1 MIIELWF
8 LGNSNGSG
16 RLAVTGESI
25 FTHRFGRTRCWRV
38 ALECL
43 LLFHRLLRSV
53 PEESSFRSELLWARS
68 NGLITLYPC
77 HFRDDSSYSASEEY
91 TAFIRSYA
99 LLLDEALD
107 CFALDSRRQK
117 ITKKTK
123 NKKYCPLQS
132 LIDRV
137 MDCRPTAEAARSFLV
152 RSAMKHI
159 IRDSFSCYTMLR
171 TEIVVVLE
179 NLFQMPYRSFM
190 SAFAVYKKAAI
201 QITALETFLN
211 GMWEMTESSSSPAS
225 RSLSE
230 SAFKDQ
236 DDVEEQVVWR
246 EIVKITTDSKWEK
259 FEEGKEEDHTNLVR
273 NSGRVEEEIE
283 PLIKFEDDDDD
294 NKNFG
299 WDWEALLEASV
310 NVHSCTPPKA
320 MLIEYIENWR
330 INGGYEA
337 SNNTWKM
344 M

>member
-16 RLAVTGESI
+16 RLAVTGEVHPGAVENLLHFSIFLESI

-123 NKKYCPLQS
+123 NKKYCPVLLYVRRRRKS
-132 LIDRV
+132 D
-137 MDCRPTAEAARSFLV
+137 DCLKFC
-152 RSAMKHI
+152 H
-159 IRDSFSCYTMLR
+159 
-171 TEIVVVLE
+171 
-179 NLFQMPYRSFM
+179 
-190 SAFAVYKKAAI
+190 
-201 QITALETFLN
+201 
-211 GMWEMTESSSSPAS
+211 SSRASSIA
-225 RSLSE
+225 
-230 SAFKDQ
+230 
-236 DDVEEQVVWR
+236 
-246 EIVKITTDSKWEK
+246 
-259 FEEGKEEDHTNLVR
+259 
-273 NSGRVEEEIE
+273 
-283 PLIKFEDDDDD
+283 
-294 NKNFG
+294 
-299 WDWEALLEASV
+299 
-310 NVHSCTPPKA
+310 
-320 MLIEYIENWR
+320 
-330 INGGYEA
+330 
-337 SNNTWKM
+337 
-344 M
+344 